1 MVVGGDFNQL
11 PMGNNYFVMTEHWA
25 DALASIGRTGNTFKA
40 GLLRTRI
47 DYVLVSDDWRV
58 RDGAVVNS
66 DASDHRPVWVE
77 LGARDGE
84 RPRP

>member
-11 PMGNNYFVMTEHWA
+11 PTGNNYFVMTEHWA

-47 DYVLVSDDWRV
+47 D
-58 RDGAVVNS
+58 
-66 DASDHRPVWVE
+66 
-77 LGARDGE
+77 
-84 RPRP
+84 